1 MRCTLV
7 EASSLAIAAVS
18 LSAAIAPCGAAAADI
33 PPAIVQAYRTGT
45 RDVTLDSEP
54 ARIPLES
61 TNWYGDYLSP
71 YMRVYV
77 NGKGPFTFLFDTG
90 STITWLS
97 PRLVKAANVAVVSRV
112 PGHHEIVVMKDVRI
126 GSVRMRNLYAGV
138 DEASEVDGLLGF
150 NSFANDYLTFDFP
163 AHALL
168 VSSRPVALPS
178 AAWMPYV
185 LRHSRVPIIDLSIDG
200 KTLPTL
206 IDTGDDAW
214 AWEATAADLRGLQ
227 FDHAPAVAENVYNSV
242 TGFTRT
248 YATSIDGV
256 LKLGPFES
264 GRPAVGINDALPVPD
279 IGCDLLKQFVVEFDR
294 HKLLVAFQPGFNGTD
309 FLVPGLLTP
318 GFSISYRH
326 PGRPVSDVLPELEPA
341 RAGMHQ
347 GDRILSIDGV
357 RATDVTFRA
366 WDELLRT
373 RRPVSIK
380 WSGEGGTKHH
390 VFPVV
395 ELR

>member
-1 MRCTLV
+1 VRLTGIP
-7 EASSLAIAAVS
+7 SSSALAFLAIAF
-18 LSAAIAPCGAAAADI
+18 LSAQAAPAAEI
-33 PPAIVQAYRTGT
+33 PPAIVQAYRAGT

-54 ARIPLES
+54 VRIPLDG

-97 PRLVKAANVAVVSRV
+97 PRLVRAANVAVVSRV
-112 PGHHEIVVMKDVRI
+112 PGHHEIALMKDVRI
-126 GSVRMRNLYAGV
+126 GGVRLRNLYAGV
-138 DEASEVDGLLGF
+138 DAASEVDGLLGF

-163 AHALL
+163 ARALL

-178 AAWMPYV
+178 QAWIPYV
-185 LRHSRVPIIDLSIDG
+185 LPRSRVPIIDLSIDG

-214 AWEATAADLRGLQ
+214 AWEATTANLRGLQ
-227 FDHAPAVAENVYNSV
+227 FDHAPVVAENVYNSV

-256 LKLGPFES
+256 LKLGPFAS
-264 GRPAVGINDALPVPD
+264 ARTAVGINDALPVPD
-279 IGCDLLKQFVVEFDR
+279 IGCDILKQFVVEFDR
-294 HKLLVAFQPGFNGTD
+294 HKLLVAFQPAFHGTN

-326 PGRPVSDVLPELEPA
+326 PGRPVSDILPELEPA
-341 RAGMHQ
+341 RAGMRQ
-347 GDRILSIDGV
+347 GDRILTIDGT
-357 RATDVTFRA
+357 RATDVSFRT

-373 RRPVSIK
+373 RRPVSIE
-380 WSGEGGTKHH
+380 WSGKGGTSRH
-390 VFPVV
+390 VFPIL